1 MKTNSEVAQQKD
13 TADPQ
18 MAQKILA
25 ITLAFNEADWKK
37 RRSCHRSALYGRR
50 GFL

>member
-1 MKTNSEVAQQKD
+1 METQSEVAQQKD

-18 MAQKILA
+18 TAQKILA
-25 ITLAFNEADWKK
+25 ITLAFNEASVNSD
-37 RRSCHRSALYGRR
+37 AAAIADLFTET